1 MLVASNSPVKC
12 FSDSEISRSLTEVAL
27 QAQSLSV
34 VANHPKSDLF
44 TVIDSEDDFGCRNVS
59 HPDDHTIRT
68 TDTPGFKPFTKRFK
82 LDALLLAVQ
91 QLRLHAMV
99 LLQLQ
104 QKEVKMA
111 NEKVQQGFCTL

>member
-44 TVIDSEDDFGCRNVS
+44 TVNRVAESEE
-59 HPDDHTIRT
+59 IR
-68 TDTPGFKPFTKRFK
+68 
-82 LDALLLAVQ
+82 
-91 QLRLHAMV
+91 
-99 LLQLQ
+99 
-104 QKEVKMA
+104 
-111 NEKVQQGFCTL
+111 